1 MFIPPPNCQTALFPY
16 PRRDL
21 SLNMEILLWLG
32 ALVASLTLLV
42 FSADYF
48 TRAAERIGLY
58 FGLSSFI
65 VGATIVSV
73 GSSMPELA
81 TSIFGVLNGVSNFP
95 VSNAIGSNIANC
107 LLVGGVCSIAVGT
120 LKVDEKLIDVD
131 LPFFF
136 ISTALF
142 IMLVLDGTITWID
155 SLIMLT
161 LLVVFTLYTIF
172 DQEKGK
178 IATLVSKALT
188 KKPTLNFTD
197 AIFIIGGAVGIFI
210 SADFTIRS
218 VTELASI
225 LNISSSIVAMLAV
238 ALGTSLPELVVSL
251 RASMA
256 GKHSIALGNIFG
268 SNTFNILAVTGIPA
282 FFGKVTISP
291 EALSIGIP
299 FLVVTSLAFIFTT
312 SDDRIQK
319 WEGYALLVLYVAFV
333 GKLTG
338 LL

>member
-1 MFIPPPNCQTALFPY
+1 MWVA
-16 PRRDL
+16 
-21 SLNMEILLWLG
+21 
-32 ALVASLTLLV
+32 ALVGSLTLLV
-42 FSADYF
+42 ISADYF
-48 TRAAERIGLY
+48 TRAAERIGLF

-73 GSSMPELA
+73 GSSMPELT
-81 TSIFGVLNGVSNFP
+81 TSIMAVLNGVKDFP
-95 VSNAIGSNIANC
+95 ISNAIGSNIANC
-107 LLVGGVCSIAVGT
+107 LLVGGICSIVVGT
-120 LKVDEKLIDVD
+120 LKVKQQLIDVD

-142 IMLVLDGTITWID
+142 LMLVLDKEISKLDAALMFG
-155 SLIMLT
+155 
-161 LLVVFTLYTIF
+161 LLVVFVLYTIF
-172 DQEKGK
+172 DQSRNKL
-178 IATLVSKALT
+178 AALVEDKL
-188 KKPTLNFTD
+188 KKRPKLNFSD
-197 AIFIIGGAVGIFI
+197 ALFLIGGAVGIYF

-238 ALGTSLPELVVSL
+238 ALGTSLPELVVSV
-251 RASMA
+251 RASLA

-282 FFGKVTISP
+282 FFGKVTISD
-291 EALSIGIP
+291 EAWLIGIP
-299 FLVVTSLAFIFTT
+299 FLVATTLAFIFTT

-319 WEGYALLVLYVAFV
+319 WEGLALLVLYVAFV

>member
-1 MFIPPPNCQTALFPY
+1 
-16 PRRDL
+16 
-21 SLNMEILLWLG
+21 MEILLWVA
-32 ALVASLTLLV
+32 ALLASLTLLV

-48 TRAAERIGLY
+48 TRAAERVGLY

-81 TSIFGVLNGVSNFP
+81 TSIFGVLNGVSTFP

-107 LLVGGVCSIAVGT
+107 LLVGGVCAIAVGT
-120 LKVDEKLIDVD
+120 LKVEEKLIDVD

-142 IMLVLDGTITWID
+142 LLLVMDGFITWID
-155 SLIMLT
+155 ALVMLT
-161 LLVVFTLYTIF
+161 LLVVFTLYTIL
-172 DQEKGK
+172 DQEK
-178 IATLVSKALT
+178 SKLANFVESKLS
-188 KKPTLNFTD
+188 KKPKLNFSD
-197 AIFIIGGAVGIFI
+197 AIFIIGGAVGIYF
-210 SADFTIRS
+210 SADFTIKS
-218 VTELASI
+218 VTELATI
-225 LNISSSIVAMLAV
+225 LNISSSVVAMLAV
-238 ALGTSLPELVVSL
+238 AIGTSLPELVVSL
-251 RASMA
+251 RACLA

-282 FFGKVTISP
+282 FFGTVTISQ
-291 EALSIGIP
+291 EALTIGIP
-299 FLVVTSLAFIFTT
+299 FLIATTLGFIFVT

-319 WEGYALLVLYVAFV
+319 WEGYALLVLYLAFL

-338 LL
+338 FL

>member
-1 MFIPPPNCQTALFPY
+1 
-16 PRRDL
+16 
-21 SLNMEILLWLG
+21 MEILLWLG
-32 ALVASLTLLV
+32 ALAASLTLLV

-81 TSIFGVLNGVSNFP
+81 TSIFGVLNGVSSFP

-142 IMLVLDGTITWID
+142 LLLIMDGAITWLDATIMLV
-155 SLIMLT
+155 MLA
-161 LLVVFTLYTIF
+161 VFTLYTIF
-172 DQEKGK
+172 DQDKSK
-178 IATLVSKALT
+178 IATLVSETLS
-188 KKPTLNFTD
+188 KKPKLNFSD
-197 AIFIIGGAVGIFI
+197 AIFLIGGAVGIFF

-218 VTELASI
+218 VTELAAL
-225 LNISSSIVAMLAV
+225 LNISSSVVAMLAV

-251 RASMA
+251 RACLA

-282 FFGKVTISP
+282 FFGTVTISP
-291 EALSIGIP
+291 EALTIGIP
-299 FLVVTSLAFIFTT
+299 FLIATTLAFIFVTT
-312 SDDRIQK
+312 DDRIQK

-338 LL
+338 LI

>member
-1 MFIPPPNCQTALFPY
+1 
-16 PRRDL
+16 
-21 SLNMEILLWLG
+21 MEILLWVA
-32 ALVASLTLLV
+32 ALLASLTLLV

-48 TRAAERIGLY
+48 TRAAERVGLY

-81 TSIFGVLNGVSNFP
+81 TSIFGVLNGVSTFP

-107 LLVGGVCSIAVGT
+107 LLVGGVCAIAVGT
-120 LKVDEKLIDVD
+120 LKVEEKLIDVD

-142 IMLVLDGTITWID
+142 LLLVMDGFITWID
-155 SLIMLT
+155 ALVMLT
-161 LLVVFTLYTIF
+161 LLVVFTLYTIL
-172 DQEKGK
+172 DQEK
-178 IATLVSKALT
+178 SKLANFVESKLS
-188 KKPTLNFTD
+188 KKPKLNFSD
-197 AIFIIGGAVGIFI
+197 AIFIIGGAVGIYF
-210 SADFTIRS
+210 SADFTIKS
-218 VTELASI
+218 VTELATI
-225 LNISSSIVAMLAV
+225 LNISSSVVAMLAV
-238 ALGTSLPELVVSL
+238 AVGTSLPELVVSL
-251 RASMA
+251 RACLA

-282 FFGKVTISP
+282 FFGTVTISQ
-291 EALSIGIP
+291 EALTIGIP
-299 FLVVTSLAFIFTT
+299 FLIATTLGFIFVT

-319 WEGYALLVLYVAFV
+319 WEGYALLVLYLAFV

-338 LL
+338 FL

>member
-1 MFIPPPNCQTALFPY
+1 
-16 PRRDL
+16 
-21 SLNMEILLWLG
+21 MEILIWLA
-32 ALVASLTLLV
+32 ALVGSLTLLV

-48 TRAAERIGLY
+48 TRAAERVGLF

-81 TSIFGVLNGVSNFP
+81 TSIIGVLNGVSDFP
-95 VSNAIGSNIANC
+95 ISNAIGSNIANC
-107 LLVGGVCSIAVGT
+107 LLVGGICAIIVKT
-120 LKVDEKLIDVD
+120 LKVEQKLIDVD

-142 IMLVLDGTITWID
+142 LMLVLDKEISRLD
-155 SLIMLT
+155 AVLMLG
-161 LLVVFTLYTIF
+161 LLVIFTLYTTM
-172 DQEKGK
+172 DQGK
-178 IATLVSKALT
+178 NKLMAALEN
-188 KKPTLNFTD
+188 KLHKRPKLNLID
-197 AIFIIGGAVGIFI
+197 AVFLIGGATGIYF

-238 ALGTSLPELVVSL
+238 ALGTSLPELVVSV
-251 RASMA
+251 RASLA
-256 GKHSIALGNIFG
+256 GKHSIAMGNIFG

-282 FFGKVTISP
+282 FFGTVTISD
-291 EALSIGIP
+291 EAWLIGLP
-299 FLVVTSLAFIFTT
+299 FLMVTTLAFIFTT

-319 WEGYALLVLYVAFV
+319 WEGLALLVLYAAFV

-338 LL
+338 II